1 MKHRKT
7 IPVIAGALI
16 QKDVKYTL
24 SLICE
29 RYGVN
34 YDLTDFGGVLQ
45 HRLLL
50 TIWGEEES
58 VNAVEREVKKYIYGL
73 DS

>member
-1 MKHRKT
+1 MKH
-7 IPVIAGALI
+7 
-16 QKDVKYTL
+16 TL

-29 RYGVN
+29 KYGVN

-50 TIWGEEES
+50 TAWGEEES